1 MKKSAQ
7 GPKKYYLRFRLWSR
21 RVDLSRKLAFALALA
36 AVISGF
42 MTWAVMTQTVESGPR
57 ETKTVIS
64 LLYLDAILLLM
75 LGAVVA
81 RRLTQL
87 WTARSRGHAGS
98 GLHIKLVMMFSIVAV
113 TPAILVTVLSAL
125 FLSFGLDTWFNDR
138 VRTALGASRAVANA
152 YLHEHI
158 QTIRT
163 DVLSIATDIDRN
175 AHILARDK
183 NAFEN
188 FLSVQ
193 GNVRN
198 LPETLVM
205 NSRRRV
211 IAKSAL
217 SLSLTFEL
225 ASNEAIEQASRGE
238 VVVLTNENDDRVRAM
253 IKLNRLIDA
262 YLLVGRTIDPKV
274 LAHVEQTK
282 GAVTQYE
289 KLEEKREGISITAV
303 IIFVIIALI
312 MLLAAVWI
320 GLTLA
325 TQLVRPIGNLITA
338 AERVRKGDLT
348 VRVESL
354 PSQDEFATLNR
365 SFNRM
370 TSQLENQQLGLMD
383 ANRQLDERRRFT
395 ETVLSGVSAGV
406 IGLNNLGH
414 IRLPNRSASDLLGVD
429 LEKVI
434 GKDLGD
440 VVPEMA
446 EMLAQAIEQPERP
459 QQGEVKLVF
468 KGQFK
473 TLLVSIASE
482 RLGGDIV
489 GFVVTFDDVTELFSA
504 QRQAAW
510 SDVARRIAHEIK
522 NPLTPIQLSA
532 ERLKRKYLDEITSDP
547 ETFAICTDTIVRQV
561 GEIGRMV
568 SEFSSFARMPEP
580 TMKPENLSNICRQ
593 SFSLE
598 LNRHPDVEYDINIPE
613 GDVLIPCDSQQIS
626 QVLTNVLKNAS
637 ESVSARVDAEGEDGE
652 KGYIGLTLSETG
664 AASGENNSRE
674 VKIVIED
681 NGVGLPKEDRDRLT
695 EPYVTTRTKG
705 TGLGLAIV
713 KKIMEDH
720 TGDLILEDRGFG
732 GASISLVFRPGSN
745 PQQLPA
751 VGQENEETEMNAHGT

>member
-1 MKKSAQ
+1 MTKPVQNSKLF
-7 GPKKYYLRFRLWSR
+7 YVRFRLWAR
-21 RVDLSRKLAFALALA
+21 RVDLSRKLTFALALA
-36 AVISGF
+36 AVVSGF
-42 MTWAVMTQTVESGPR
+42 MTWAAMTQTTASGPN
-57 ETKTVIS
+57 ETNTVIG
-64 LLYLDAILLLM
+64 LLYVDAILLLL

-87 WTARSRGHAGS
+87 WMARSQGHAGS

-138 VRTALGASRAVANA
+138 VRTALGESRAVANA

-158 QTIRT
+158 QTIRA
-163 DVLSIATDIDRN
+163 DVLSIAADIDRN
-175 AHILARDK
+175 AYILTRDK

-198 LPETLVM
+198 LPEALVM
-205 NSRRRV
+205 SSQRRV
-211 IAKSAL
+211 LAKSAL

-225 ASNEAIEQASRGE
+225 ASNDAIEKADRGE
-238 VVVLTNENDDRVRAM
+238 IVILTNENDDRVRAM
-253 IKLNRLIDA
+253 IKLNRLIDS
-262 YLLVGRTIDPKV
+262 YLLVGRQVDPKV
-274 LAHVEQTK
+274 LAHIERTE

-289 KLEEKREGISITAV
+289 QLEQKREGISITAV
-303 IIFVIIALI
+303 IIFVIIALL

-320 GLTLA
+320 GLALA

-370 TSQLENQQLGLMD
+370 TSQLETQQQGLLD

-406 IGLNNLGH
+406 IGLNDLGH
-414 IRLPNRSASDLLGVD
+414 IYLPNRSASDLLGVD
-429 LEKVI
+429 LEKVV
-434 GKDLGD
+434 GQNLGD
-440 VVPEMA
+440 VVPEMSD
-446 EMLAQAIEQPERP
+446 MLNQVIERPSRP
-459 QQGEVKLVF
+459 QQGEVKLIQ

-473 TLLVSIASE
+473 TLLVSIVSE
-482 RLGGDIV
+482 SLGGDII
-489 GFVVTFDDVTELFSA
+489 GYVVTFDDVTELFLA

-547 ETFAICTDTIVRQV
+547 ETFALCTDTIVRQV

-580 TMKPENLSNICRQ
+580 KMKPENLSSICRQ

-598 LNRHPDVEYDINIPE
+598 RTHHPDLDYDIKVPDS
-613 GDVLIPCDSQQIS
+613 DVLLPCDAQQLN

-637 ESVSARVDAEGEDGE
+637 ESVIARVDADGEDGE
-652 KGYIGLTLSETG
+652 TGYIGLTLS
-664 AASGENNSRE
+664 ASDNDSPSEL
-674 VKIVIED
+674 KIVIED
-681 NGVGLPKEDRDRLT
+681 NGIGLPKEDRDRLT

-720 TGDLILEDRGFG
+720 TGELILEDREVG
-732 GASISLVFRPGSN
+732 GALISLVFHPGAE
-745 PQQLPA
+745 QQQA
-751 VGQENEETEMNAHGT
+751 VDETQTPTNN

>member
-1 MKKSAQ
+1 MKKPVR
-7 GPKKYYLRFRLWSR
+7 GPKRFYIRFRLWSR
-21 RVDLSRKLAFALALA
+21 RVDLSRKLTFALALS
-36 AVISGF
+36 AVVSGF
-42 MTWAVMTQTVESGPR
+42 MTWAVMTQTVDSGPS

-87 WTARSRGHAGS
+87 WTARIRGHAGS

-113 TPAILVTVLSAL
+113 TPAILVTILSAL

-163 DVLSIATDIDRN
+163 DVLSIAADIDRN

-183 NAFEN
+183 KAFEN
-188 FLSVQ
+188 FLSAQ

-211 IAKSAL
+211 LAKSAL
-217 SLSLTFEL
+217 SMSLTFEL
-225 ASNEAIEQASRGE
+225 ASNDAIEKADLGE
-238 VVVLTNENDDRVRAM
+238 IVVLTNENDDRVRAM

-262 YLLVGRTIDPKV
+262 YLLVGRRVDPKV
-274 LAHVEQTK
+274 LAHVEQTE

-289 KLEEKREGISITAV
+289 KLEEKREGISITVV
-303 IIFVIIALI
+303 IIFVIVALL

-320 GLTLA
+320 GLALA

-370 TSQLENQQLGLMD
+370 TSQLETQQQGLMD

-406 IGLNNLGH
+406 IGLNNLGQ

-429 LEKVI
+429 LEKVV
-434 GKDLGD
+434 GQNLGE

-446 EMLAQAIEQPERP
+446 GMLSQVIERPERP
-459 QQGEVKLVF
+459 QQGEVKIIF
-468 KGQFK
+468 KKQFK
-473 TLLVSIASE
+473 TLLLSIASE
-482 RLGGDIV
+482 RLGTDII

-547 ETFAICTDTIVRQV
+547 ETFTLCTDTIVRQV

-568 SEFSSFARMPEP
+568 SEFSSFARMSEP
-580 TMKPENLSNICRQ
+580 TMKQENLSDICRQ

-598 LNRHPDVEYDINIPE
+598 RNRYPDLEYSIKLPE
-613 GDVLIPCDSQQIS
+613 NNALIPCDAQQIN

-637 ESVSARVDAEGEDGE
+637 ESVIARVKVDGEDGE
-652 KGYIGLTLSETG
+652 KGYIGLTLSVSETEIVG
-664 AASGENNSRE
+664 TSGVDAPHETR
-674 VKIVIED
+674 IVIED

-720 TGDLILEDRGFG
+720 TGDLILEDRELG
-732 GASISLVFRPGSN
+732 GASISLVFRPESN
-745 PQQLPA
+745 PKQMRTSK
-751 VGQENEETEMNAHGT
+751 ETELNTHGA

>member
-1 MKKSAQ
+1 MTKPGRSSRRL
-7 GPKKYYLRFRLWSR
+7 YVRSLLWSR
-21 RVDLSRKLAFALALA
+21 RVGLSRKLAFALAIA
-36 AVISGF
+36 SVVSGF
-42 MTWAVMTQTVESGPR
+42 MTWAAMTQTTESGPN

-64 LLYLDAILLLM
+64 LLYLDAVLLLL

-113 TPAILVTVLSAL
+113 TPAILVTILSAL

-138 VRTALGASRAVANA
+138 VRTALGESRAVAKA

-163 DVLSIATDIDRN
+163 DVLSIAADIDRN
-175 AHILARDK
+175 AYILARDK
-183 NAFEN
+183 NAFEE
-188 FLSVQ
+188 FLTAQ
-193 GNVRN
+193 GNLRN

-205 NSRRRV
+205 NSGRRV
-211 IAKSAL
+211 LAKSAL

-225 ASNEAIEQASRGE
+225 ASNDAIEQADQGKI
-238 VVVLTNENDDRVRAM
+238 VVLTNENDDRVRAM
-253 IKLNRLIDA
+253 IKLNRLIDS
-262 YLLVGRTIDPKV
+262 YLLVGRHVDPKV
-274 LAHVEQTK
+274 LAHIEQTE
-282 GAVTQYE
+282 GAVSQYE
-289 KLEEKREGISITAV
+289 ELEQKRDGISITAV
-303 IIFVIIALI
+303 IIFVIIALL

-348 VRVESL
+348 VRVENLSVK
-354 PSQDEFATLNR
+354 DEFTTLNR

-370 TSQLENQQLGLMD
+370 TSQLETQQLGLME

-395 ETVLSGVSAGV
+395 ETVLAGVSAGV
-406 IGLNNLGH
+406 IGLNSSGQIH
-414 IRLPNRSASDLLGVD
+414 LPNRSASDLLGVD
-429 LEKVI
+429 LEDAVGEK
-434 GKDLGD
+434 LSE
-440 VVPEMA
+440 VVPEM
-446 EMLAQAIEQPERP
+446 ENMLMQAYDGPDRP
-459 QQGEVKLVF
+459 QQGEVKLIRR
-468 KGQFK
+468 GQFK

-482 RLGGDIV
+482 HLGNDII
-489 GFVVTFDDVTELFSA
+489 GYVVTFDDVTELFSA

-532 ERLKRKYLDEITSDP
+532 ERLKRKYLKEITSDP

-598 LNRHPDVEYDINIPE
+598 RNRHPEFEYELKLPDA
-613 GDVLIPCDSQQIS
+613 DVLVPCDAQQLS

-637 ESVSARVDAEGEDGE
+637 EAVIARVEDDGGDNE
-652 KGYIGLTLSETG
+652 KGYIGLTLSTSVSGTKVETRI
-664 AASGENNSRE
+664 E
-674 VKIVIED
+674 IED
-681 NGVGLPKEDRDRLT
+681 NGIGLPRVDRDRLT

-720 TGDLILEDRGFG
+720 SGELVLEDRVPN
-732 GASISLVFRPGSN
+732 GALISLVIRPSSDIQLADENTSN
-745 PQQLPA
+745 LR
-751 VGQENEETEMNAHGT
+751 TEMNAHGT

>member
-1 MKKSAQ
+1 MTKTGHSSRRLYA
-7 GPKKYYLRFRLWSR
+7 RFLLWSR
-21 RVDLSRKLAFALALA
+21 RVGLSRKLAFALAIA
-36 AVISGF
+36 AVVSGF
-42 MTWAVMTQTVESGPR
+42 MTWAAMTQTTESDPN

-64 LLYLDAILLLM
+64 LLYLDAVLLLL

-113 TPAILVTVLSAL
+113 TPAILVTILSAL

-138 VRTALGASRAVANA
+138 VRTALGESRAVAKA

-158 QTIRT
+158 QTIQT
-163 DVLSIATDIDRN
+163 DVLSIAADIDRN
-175 AHILARDK
+175 AHILARDNK
-183 NAFEN
+183 AFED
-188 FLSVQ
+188 FLTAQ
-193 GNVRN
+193 GTVRN

-205 NSRRRV
+205 NSGRRV

-225 ASNEAIEQASRGE
+225 ASNDAISQADQGKI
-238 VVVLTNENDDRVRAM
+238 VVLTNENDDRVRAM
-253 IKLNRLIDA
+253 IKLNRLIDS
-262 YLLVGRTIDPKV
+262 YLLVGRRVDPKV
-274 LAHVEQTK
+274 LGHIERTE
-282 GAVTQYE
+282 GAVSQYE
-289 KLEEKREGISITAV
+289 ELEQKRDGISITAV
-303 IIFVIIALI
+303 IIFVIIALL

-348 VRVESL
+348 VRVENL
-354 PSQDEFATLNR
+354 AAKDEFTTLNR

-370 TSQLENQQLGLMD
+370 TSQLETQQLGLME

-406 IGLNNLGH
+406 IGLNSSGEIH
-414 IRLPNRSASDLLGVD
+414 LPNRSASDLLGVD
-429 LEKVI
+429 LEDAVGQK
-434 GKDLGD
+434 LSE
-440 VVPEMA
+440 VVPEM
-446 EMLAQAIEQPERP
+446 ESMLMQAYDGPERP
-459 QQGEVKLVF
+459 QQGEVKLIR

-482 RLGGDIV
+482 RLGNDII
-489 GFVVTFDDVTELFSA
+489 GYVVTFDDVTELFSA

-532 ERLKRKYLDEITSDP
+532 ERLKRKYLKEITSDP
-547 ETFAICTDTIVRQV
+547 ETFSICTDTIVRQV
-561 GEIGRMV
+561 EEIGRMV

-598 LNRHPDVEYDINIPE
+598 RNRHPEFKYEIQLPE
-613 GDVLIPCDSQQIS
+613 ADVLVPCDAQQLS

-637 ESVSARVDAEGEDGE
+637 ESVIARVEGDSGDDE
-652 KGYIGLTLSETG
+652 KGYIGLTLSTSTIGTKVET
-664 AASGENNSRE
+664 S
-674 VKIVIED
+674 IQIED
-681 NGVGLPKEDRDRLT
+681 NGIGLPKVDRDRLT

-720 TGDLILEDRGFG
+720 SGELILEDRDPK
-732 GASISLVFRPGSN
+732 GAFVSLVIRPSSEIQLTNKINSN
-745 PQQLPA
+745 LH
-751 VGQENEETEMNAHGT
+751 TEMSAHGT